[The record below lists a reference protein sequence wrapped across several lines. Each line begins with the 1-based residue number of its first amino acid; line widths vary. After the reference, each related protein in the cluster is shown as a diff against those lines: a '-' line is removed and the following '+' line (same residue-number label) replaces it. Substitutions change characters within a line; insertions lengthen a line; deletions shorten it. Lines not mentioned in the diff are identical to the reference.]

1 MPNQLVPNLFGN
13 EISSDDVL
21 DLFAQ
26 QSGWEA
32 RYRQIILLG
41 KQLSELPQVFK
52 NEEHQVDGCES
63 AAWLVSR
70 EQGGVWQFYVAS
82 DTRIVNGLLAIV
94 LAAYNGKT
102 TEQIDDFDIESYF
115 DQLGLSKQLSPSR
128 ANGLHAV
135 VQAIKGV
142 AV

>member
-1 MPNQLVPNLFGN
+1 MTNQLIANVFGN
-13 EISSDDVL
+13 EISSDDLL

-70 EQGGVWQFYVAS
+70 EQAGVWQFYVAS
-82 DTRIVNGLLAIV
+82 DTRIVSGLLAVV

-102 TEQIDDFDIESYF
+102 ANQINDFDIESYF
-115 DQLGLSKQLSPSR
+115 EQLGLSKQLSPSR

>member
-1 MPNQLVPNLFGN
+1 MSNQLINNVFGN

-41 KQLSELPQVFK
+41 KQLAALPELFK
-52 NEEHQVDGCES
+52 IEEHQVDGCES
-63 AAWLVSR
+63 AAWLVARQQDDS
-70 EQGGVWQFYVAS
+70 WQFYVAS

-94 LAAYNGKT
+94 LAAYNGKSS
-102 TEQIDDFDIESYF
+102 EQIQDFDIEEYF
-115 DQLGLSKQLSPSR
+115 AELGLTKQLSPSR
-128 ANGLHAV
+128 SNGLYAV
-135 VQAIKGV
+135 VAEIKRLTL
-142 AV
+142 

>member
-1 MPNQLVPNLFGN
+1 MTNQLIANVFGN
-13 EISSDDVL
+13 EISSDDLL

-70 EQGGVWQFYVAS
+70 EKAGVWQFYVAS

-102 TEQIDDFDIESYF
+102 ANQINDFDIESYF